1 MSDTAIAEVGREL
14 IRILRENFAINME
27 LPPDTIMLISP
38 GEIEANDNVRL
49 SLFLYQILENAHM
62 RNQDMQRIASSH
74 NKHPPLT
81 LELYFMLTA
90 HPAAGIPDRT
100 ERTME
105 EHGILGKAM
114 RILYDSTTF
123 TISDYELRI
132 TLNTMSLDD
141 ATKIWTT
148 FQGRSYRPSACYLV
162 TPVKIESENE
172 EEVKRVVS
180 KKTERDEIIPKRE
193 EK

>member
-148 FQGRSYRPSACYLV
+148 FQGNPTDLLPAILLLL
-162 TPVKIESENE
+162 
-172 EEVKRVVS
+172 
-180 KKTERDEIIPKRE
+180 
-193 EK
+193 

>member
-1 MSDTAIAEVGREL
+1 MSDTAIAEVGDVL
-14 IRILRENFAINME
+14 ITLLKDNMGISR
-27 LPPDTIMLISP
+27 DTIMLVSP

-49 SLFLYQILENAHM
+49 SLFLYQVLENAHM
-62 RNQDMQRIASSH
+62 RNQDNPGIASSH
-74 NKHPPLT
+74 NKNPPLT

-100 ERTME
+100 ERTLE

-114 RILYDSTTF
+114 RILYDNTTF
-123 TISDYELRI
+123 TISDYRI
-132 TLNTMSLDD
+132 RVTLNPMSLDD
-141 ATKIWTT
+141 MTKIWTT

-172 EEVKRVVS
+172 AEVNRVVS
-180 KKTERDEIIPKRE
+180 KKTEQDEIIPKRE